1 MFPIIDVRGNVIAF
15 GGRIMNDQ
23 KPKYLNTSDTPVFK
37 KSANLFSLN
46 NAKKTADRTLILCEG
61 YMDVISVNQAGFE
74 NAVAT
79 LGTALTTEQAVLM
92 KRFADQVIICYDAD
106 EAGQKATQRAI
117 DILRKAGLNIRVL
130 TVPDG
135 KDPDEFIKKHGENGA
150 AAFYNLVNGSSNDT
164 EYRLSKVRAK
174 YDLKIP
180 SQRVQYL
187 DEAVKVLSSI
197 DDGIEQDVYAS
208 RLAEETGVQR
218 ETIMTELKRHNSQR
232 RRSYQKKEFRKFQT
246 ALTGQDD
253 KINTQ
258 HKDEPR
264 ATRAEEMLISHLIN
278 HPDLGPYISSKIAV
292 GEFVTDFNRKLF
304 QYVIEKINMGYEP
317 LNTINQDFTQDEISK
332 IYGIIQR
339 TIKVN
344 PTQPMID
351 EYINIIL
358 EEKHKMK
365 KEDIANA
372 SVEEINDYIKKLRE
386 KKE

>member
-1 MFPIIDVRGNVIAF
+1 
-15 GGRIMNDQ
+15 
-23 KPKYLNTSDTPVFK
+23 
-37 KSANLFSLN
+37 
-46 NAKKTADRTLILCEG
+46 
-61 YMDVISVNQAGFE
+61 
-74 NAVAT
+74 
-79 LGTALTTEQAVLM
+79 
-92 KRFADQVIICYDAD
+92 
-106 EAGQKATQRAI
+106 
-117 DILRKAGLNIRVL
+117 
-130 TVPDG
+130 
-135 KDPDEFIKKHGENGA
+135 
-150 AAFYNLVNGSSNDT
+150 
-164 EYRLSKVRAK
+164 
-174 YDLKIP
+174 
-180 SQRVQYL
+180 
-187 DEAVKVLSSI
+187 
-197 DDGIEQDVYAS
+197 
-208 RLAEETGVQR
+208 
-218 ETIMTELKRHNSQR
+218 
-232 RRSYQKKEFRKFQT
+232 
-246 ALTGQDD
+246 
-253 KINTQ
+253 
-258 HKDEPR
+258 
-264 ATRAEEMLISHLIN
+264 MLISHLIN